1 MSDKVRV
8 YEIADEAGASS
19 NEVISKAKDLGIE
32 LKSPQS
38 AVSFEQAEEIANY
51 IMTGKSSKVKAKP
64 AAKPKKMVAKEETK
78 EETPTKQEPKEN
90 ASETTKKETTQSEEN
105 KQEPKKEEKI
115 EEKKK
120 KKHLQK
126 KRNSL
131 LILNVMK
138 KQIE

>member
-51 IMTGKSSKVKAKP
+51 IMTGKSSKLAKSKTSCKTKVMVK
-64 AAKPKKMVAKEETK
+64 
-78 EETPTKQEPKEN
+78 
-90 ASETTKKETTQSEEN
+90 
-105 KQEPKKEEKI
+105 EK
-115 EEKKK
+115 
-120 KKHLQK
+120 
-126 KRNSL
+126 RTS
-131 LILNVMK
+131 
-138 KQIE
+138 